1 MESTVNTK
9 VHEEKCRVVRP
20 RGELDLANA
29 SAFGGSL
36 GGLEVPC
43 GARPGGVPELRTV
56 GAEPPWDVPR
66 VVVDLTEVTF
76 MDLSPL
82 RELRAAL
89 VRAEQHG
96 GWVRLVHNH
105 PGIDRLLHATRL
117 ADVFPRYASLAAA
130 RAGEASRHR
139 L

>member
-1 MESTVNTK
+1 MESTVNTR
-9 VHEEKCRVVRP
+9 VHEEKCRIVRP

-36 GGLEVPC
+36 GGLE
-43 GARPGGVPELRTV
+43 APGGVGAAGGPEPRLV
-56 GAEPPWDVPR
+56 GVEPPWDVPR

-82 RELRAAL
+82 RELRVAL

-117 ADVFPRYASLAAA
+117 AEVFPRYASLAAA

>member
-1 MESTVNTK
+1 MEITVNTTA
-9 VHEEKCRVVRP
+9 HEEKCRIVRP
-20 RGELDLANA
+20 CGELDLANA

-36 GGLEVPC
+36 GGLAV
-43 GARPGGVPELRTV
+43 PGGFGPSGGPELRLV

-96 GWVRLVHNH
+96 GWVRLVHNQR
-105 PGIDRLLHATRL
+105 GIDRLLHATRL